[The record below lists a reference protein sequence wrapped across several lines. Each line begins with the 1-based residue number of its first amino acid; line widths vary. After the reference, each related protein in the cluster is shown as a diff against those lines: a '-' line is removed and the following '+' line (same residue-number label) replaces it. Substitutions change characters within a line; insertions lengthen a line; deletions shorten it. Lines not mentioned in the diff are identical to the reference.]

1 MDLKR
6 ITKMILIKSTNVLV
20 SLYEV
25 RIQKLNHCT
34 SIFTNGRPIREI
46 INKINFGDQI
56 KSNQAIL
63 KVNEHGFW
71 QVQSKLHDVTDSG
84 RQWVILNTFDVLN
97 TQNTMIKQI
106 EGNTYLKHFSP
117 LGTSGRSQNHM
128 TTLACTSLSKNNLI
142 QWTNFNKRMVKSLL
156 ENAFNKPFV
165 LLDNIS
171 VTFSIR
177 SSEQLL

>member
-6 ITKMILIKSTNVLV
+6 MTKMILIISTNVLV

-25 RIQKLNHCT
+25 RVQKFNHCT

-63 KVNEHGFW
+63 KVNERGFW
-71 QVQSKLHDVTDSG
+71 QIQSTVHAVTAPG

-128 TTLACTSLSKNNLI
+128 TTLACTSHSKKI
-142 QWTNFNKRMVKSLL
+142 
-156 ENAFNKPFV
+156 
-165 LLDNIS
+165 
-171 VTFSIR
+171 
-177 SSEQLL
+177 